1 MCFTGWCPHERYSYS
16 QEDCICKKPAGWP
29 CPEDVD
35 DEEAERLNDEY
46 DDPEEER
53 AYWEARQYEDK

>member
-29 CPEDVD
+29 CPMDMS
-35 DEEAERLNDEY
+35 EEEY
-46 DDPEEER
+46 DDYNEED
-53 AYWEARQYEDK
+53 YEDNEDVRNTINAE